1 MALKYNDDHSASK
14 RPSAS
19 AKDSHSAGGVPTRRV
34 TAPAS
39 GVPGSRVPGSK
50 FSDPK
55 PSDPKFPD
63 SKFSDGVSDELTPN
77 EEALHQ
83 LSPLER
89 RSGLFGIRWLSS
101 WPIVVLLLFGI
112 LGTVGTTAIVSLF
125 RIPSLPNCRAV
136 FWPTAS
142 ASLRIQCA
150 ETYAAQGSVKN
161 LLAAIA
167 LVDQLPDDHPLRFDI
182 NLRIEDWATQVLDL
196 AERSFEAGEL
206 EEAISTAQKIPAKT
220 SAAEAVQARIERWQK
235 IWKEGEDT
243 FDTAVAKLKGKDF
256 AGAFSLLVNLLDVD
270 NEYWAT
276 VKYGELTKLITQA
289 REDSRQMSEALDL
302 AKQGTVKGFTEAL
315 KRLKEIDAE
324 SVFYAE
330 AQGKRKS
337 IARQMLQASEDL
349 LADRSLSEAEAM
361 LSAIPR
367 DTGLNREVADF
378 QIFIAAYQQ
387 AWTNSMGG
395 LESAINRMKTL
406 GKDRP
411 RYAQGQRLIAQ
422 WEGELRNLDLLNQAE
437 ERSGR
442 GSIDDLVGAIALA
455 RQVSRNS
462 PQWDQAAKKIDQ
474 WQTRVET
481 VQDRPILE
489 RADRLAAVGTP
500 DNLRAAIQEARK
512 ISSGRTLAS
521 EASERI
527 DTWTGRIQRIEDQP
541 TLDQARQ
548 QAQTGNLAGAI
559 ATASRIGEGRALYD
573 AAQEDI
579 AEWRSQEDGRLRLS
593 EAVSAASS
601 DSTEALAEAI
611 KIAQRVP
618 TQSSSRARADRQ
630 INRWSWDLLSQAE
643 TISVENLGRAI
654 ALARAI
660 PASAEAYSAA
670 QVRISTW
677 QTSLQQD
684 SGFPASGLETAP
696 RPAAE
701 TGENELPSRLELTP
715 GE

>member
-1 MALKYNDDHSASK
+1 MALKYNDDRSAFPK

-19 AKDSHSAGGVPTRRV
+19 SDSSKRSQPTGVPSR
-34 TAPAS
+34 P
-39 GVPGSRVPGSK
+39 VPDPFLKLSEAELSETELSEAKLSDDLSDDFLEPLNPG
-50 FSDPK
+50 
-55 PSDPKFPD
+55 
-63 SKFSDGVSDELTPN
+63 
-77 EEALHQ
+77 EAEANQTLG
-83 LSPLER
+83 PLKQ
-89 RSGLFGIRWLSS
+89 RSGLFGLRWLSN
-101 WPIVVLLLFGI
+101 WPIVVLVLFGI

-142 ASLRIQCA
+142 ASLRLQCA
-150 ETYAAQGSVKN
+150 ESYADEGSVKN

-167 LVDQLPDDHPLRFDI
+167 LVDLLPEDHPLRYDI
-182 NLRIEDWATQVLDL
+182 NMRIEDWASQVLDL
-196 AERSFEAGEL
+196 AERSFEAGKI
-206 EEAISTAQKIPAKT
+206 EEAISTAQKIPAQT
-220 SAAEAVQARIERWQK
+220 TAAAAVKERIARWQK

-243 FDTAVAKLKGKDF
+243 FNTAVAKLKAKDF
-256 AGAFSLLVNLLDVD
+256 AGAFSLLVDLLDVD

-289 REDSRQMSEALDL
+289 REDSRQLSEALGF
-302 AKQGTVKGFTEAL
+302 AKQGTVKGYTEAL
-315 KRLKEIDAE
+315 KRLKKIDKE

-337 IARQMLQASEDL
+337 IAKEMLKASEDF
-349 LADRSLSEAEAM
+349 LAARELSKAQAM

-378 QIFIAAYQQ
+378 QIFVAAYQQ
-387 AWTNSMGG
+387 AWTNSIGG
-395 LESAINRMKTL
+395 LENAISRMKNL

-422 WEGELRNLDLLNQAE
+422 WEGELRNLNLLNQAE

-442 GSIDDLVGAIALA
+442 GSVDDLSEAIALA

-462 PQWDQAAKKIDQ
+462 PQWDQASQKIGQ
-474 WQTRVET
+474 WQTRIET

-489 RADRLAAVGTP
+489 RAERLAAVGTP

-521 EASERI
+521 EADERI

-541 TLDQARQ
+541 VLDQARQ
-548 QAQTGNLAGAI
+548 QAQTGDLAEAI
-559 ATASRIGEGRALYD
+559 AIASRIGEGRALY
-573 AAQEDI
+573 ASAQEDI
-579 AEWRSQEDGRLRLS
+579 AGWQSQEDGRLRLS
-593 EAVSAASS
+593 EAVNSASAGSA
-601 DSTEALAEAI
+601 EALAEAI

-618 TQSSSRARADRQ
+618 AQSSSRARANSQ
-630 INRWSWDLLSQAE
+630 INRWSWDLLFQAE
-643 TISVENLGRAI
+643 AISAQNLGSAI
-654 ALARAI
+654 ALANRI
-660 PASAEAYSAA
+660 PSSAEAYGAA
-670 QVRISTW
+670 QARITTW
-677 QTSLQQD
+677 ETSLRNSSRGSASD
-684 SGFPASGLETAP
+684 SDDPQLEIETDGSGLPT
-696 RPAAE
+696 
-701 TGENELPSRLELTP
+701 RLELTP

>member
-1 MALKYNDDHSASK
+1 MALKYNDDHSAPK
-14 RPSAS
+14 RPSAPPQ
-19 AKDSHSAGGVPTRRV
+19 GLQTRRGVPTRRV
-34 TAPAS
+34 TRAS
-39 GVPGSRVPGSK
+39 SD
-50 FSDPK
+50 FSA
-55 PSDPKFPD
+55 SVPD
-63 SKFSDGVSDELTPN
+63 SKFSDSCSDQSTST
-77 EEALHQ
+77 EAALDPT
-83 LSPLER
+83 LSQRER
-89 RSGLFGIRWLSS
+89 RPGLFGVRWLSN
-101 WPIVVLLLFGI
+101 WPIIVLVLFGA
-112 LGTVGTTAIVSLF
+112 LGTVGTTAVVSLF

-142 ASLRIQCA
+142 ASLRLQCA
-150 ETYAAQGSVKN
+150 ETYANEGTVKN

-167 LVDQLPDDHPLRFDI
+167 LVDQLPADHPLRYDI
-182 NLRIEDWATQVLDL
+182 NMRIEDWANQVLDL

-206 EEAISTAQKIPAKT
+206 EEAIAAAQKIPAKT
-220 SAAEAVQARIERWQK
+220 TAAAAVQARIDRWQK
-235 IWKEGEDT
+235 IWKAGKDT

-256 AGAFSLLVNLLDVD
+256 AGAFSLSVDLLDVD
-270 NEYWAT
+270 NEYWST

-289 REDSRQMSEALDL
+289 RADSRQMSEALDL

-315 KRLKEIDAE
+315 KRLKKIDKE

-349 LADRSLSEAEAM
+349 LAERALSKAEAM
-361 LSAIPR
+361 LSAIPN
-367 DTGLNREVADF
+367 DTGLNREIADF
-378 QIFIAAYQQ
+378 RIFVAAYQQ
-387 AWTNSMGG
+387 AWTNNIGG
-395 LESAINRMKTL
+395 LENAINRMRDL
-406 GKDRP
+406 GKGRP

-442 GSIDDLVGAIALA
+442 GSVDDLTAAIALA

-462 PQWDQAAKKIDQ
+462 PQWDQATQKISQ

-512 ISSGRTLAS
+512 ISPGRTLTS
-521 EASERI
+521 EANERI
-527 DTWTGRIQRIEDQP
+527 DTWVGRIQRLEDQP

-548 QAQTGNLAGAI
+548 QAQTGDLAGAI
-559 ATASRIGEGRALYD
+559 AIASRIGQGRALYD
-573 AAQEDI
+573 TARGDIAGWQAQEN
-579 AEWRSQEDGRLRLS
+579 SRLRLS
-593 EAVSAASS
+593 EAVSTASGGS
-601 DSTEALAEAI
+601 AEALAEAI
-611 KIAQRVP
+611 TIAQRVP
-618 TQSSSRARADRQ
+618 AQSSSRARADRQ

-643 TISVENLGRAI
+643 TVARQDLRNAI
-654 ALARAI
+654 ALAGRI

-670 QVRISTW
+670 QTRISSW
-677 QTSLQQD
+677 QISLREE
-684 SGFPASGLETAP
+684 SGSPAFGSETTPQVGTQTDRGKLPAS
-696 RPAAE
+696 
-701 TGENELPSRLELTP
+701 LELIP